1 MSPSVF
7 MGRQCNARLR
17 VLAQYLSARMS
28 SLDDEKQ
35 GLEHGNPSATGAVQ
49 IRSPARTMRASR

>member
-1 MSPSVF
+1 